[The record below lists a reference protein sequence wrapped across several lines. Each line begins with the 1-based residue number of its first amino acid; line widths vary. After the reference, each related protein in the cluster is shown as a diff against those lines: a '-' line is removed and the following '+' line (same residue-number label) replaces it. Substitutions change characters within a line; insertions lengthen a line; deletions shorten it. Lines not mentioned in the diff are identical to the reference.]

1 MHRLTMLEK
10 ELLQDR
16 LALRRDEAH
25 RAKASAEELKQRL
38 QGLEAELEGARSEG
52 KAIFSGV

>member
-1 MHRLTMLEK
+1 MLRAA
-10 ELLQDR
+10 LALFT
-16 LALRRDEAH
+16 ALRRDEAH